1 MCHSHRVSMRF
12 INGRSP
18 HVWDVYRAFLYK
30 CEISQG
36 FICYICQTLTSK
48 TESIA
53 TVDAVCSYMIS
64 VEIYDAWKTRIV
76 ETQAQIRH
84 PACQIVGLWD
94 ATLDATVIILQNLYF
109 SLFIL
114 RRLGAK
120 NLSLLVWHLWA
131 ESGNCKAWNWSKD
144 QWSHT
149 VHKPKGK
156 SANKAVHRLIAIN
169 PVKIKQ
175 FNGLFAFF
183 IFVWLAFFKEEMDY
197 YYFGLNI

>member
-1 MCHSHRVSMRF
+1 
-12 INGRSP
+12 
-18 HVWDVYRAFLYK
+18 
-30 CEISQG
+30 
-36 FICYICQTLTSK
+36 
-48 TESIA
+48 
-53 TVDAVCSYMIS
+53 MIS
-64 VEIYDAWKTRIV
+64 VEIYDAWKTRMV

-156 SANKAVHRLIAIN
+156 SVNKAVRRLITIN

-183 IFVWLAFFKEEMDY
+183 YFRMISFFQGGNGLLLFWAKYLMFPLFELAHKQMRQEQFIVLTITFWHFPTVWPGFW
-197 YYFGLNI
+197 